1 MELIIRKIETLM
13 AVNKT
18 RVTYLL
24 CIRNEEGDE
33 IEIDDEAHSRVQSH
47 AEIRAR
53 ADVLRAATGWTI
65 DDRGR

>member
-1 MELIIRKIETLM
+1 VQLIITKIETLI
-13 AVNKT
+13 AVNKY

-24 CIRNEEGDE
+24 SIQNEEGDE
-33 IEIDDEAHSRVQSH
+33 IEIDDEAHSRIQSH

-53 ADVLRAATGWTI
+53 ADVLRAATGWQI